1 VSRER
6 ERGGGRERERPELTW
21 ETELRIVEDH
31 GSARRVND
39 NDFVS
44 VRRLRESEGE
54 TEEIDMDRGV
64 GAALTQIWRRDTS
77 IADGEEL

>member
-1 VSRER
+1 M
-6 ERGGGRERERPELTW
+6 
-21 ETELRIVEDH
+21 ELRLVEDL

-39 NDFVS
+39 NFVS

>member
-1 VSRER
+1 MTRE
-6 ERGGGRERERPELTW
+6 RERERPELTL
-21 ETELRIVEDH
+21 ETELRLVEDL
-31 GSARRVND
+31 GFARRVDD
-39 NDFVS
+39 NFVS

>member
-1 VSRER
+1 MTRE
-6 ERGGGRERERPELTW
+6 RERERPELTL
-21 ETELRIVEDH
+21 ETELRLVKDL

-39 NDFVS
+39 NFVS

>member
-1 VSRER
+1 ML
-6 ERGGGRERERPELTW
+6 ELTL
-21 ETELRIVEDH
+21 EMELRLVEDL

-39 NDFVS
+39 NFVS